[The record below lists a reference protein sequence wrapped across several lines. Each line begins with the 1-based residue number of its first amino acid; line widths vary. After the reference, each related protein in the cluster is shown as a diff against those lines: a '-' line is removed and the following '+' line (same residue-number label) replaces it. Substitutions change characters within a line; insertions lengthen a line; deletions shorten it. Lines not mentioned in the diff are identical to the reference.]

1 MWDCQEV
8 LRHGC
13 RAARASEACGC
24 WSVMPEALNGAPL
37 ELRCLRQ
44 NQCRNISTPIAP
56 CNAATCLTL
65 QRCHVCFNVELI
77 VTDSTEL
84 AKKSRLC
91 FEGRGARAQAVCLL
105 STLKPFTRMR
115 VHPPPHPPTRVPC
128 PALLAHT
135 TLTTLTVHLP
145 CAFAAPFARHSA
157 SRVCWRLAILCTTQR
172 TTGTRYVVVVHG

>member
-13 RAARASEACGC
+13 RAARASEARGC

-56 CNAATCLTL
+56 CNAATCASTL
-65 QRCHVCFNVELI
+65 NLLND

-91 FEGRGARAQAVCLL
+91 FERRGALARALARALAVTRALGVVSGKIQARPAHLQHGRQLPLAVRLGLREAHLRWPRGRGIFLL
-105 STLKPFTRMR
+105 LWAPLQTTHMR
-115 VHPPPHPPTRVPC
+115 KC
-128 PALLAHT
+128 NSCNL
-135 TLTTLTVHLP
+135 
-145 CAFAAPFARHSA
+145 SEN
-157 SRVCWRLAILCTTQR
+157 
-172 TTGTRYVVVVHG
+172 G